1 MPNSEWASLLESE
14 IGLLYYQELSNFL
27 NNAYESTIVYPKK
40 EQIFSAYGS
49 TPFSDVKVVFLG
61 QDPYHGPHQA
71 HGLSF
76 SVASPEAKFPPSLR
90 NIFKELESD
99 LAIHRTNPTLSDW
112 ADQGAFMLNTVLTV
126 EGGKA
131 GSHRKKGWEQFTNK
145 TISLLNDREDPVI
158 FVLWG
163 KDAQQKTDLITAPQH
178 YILSAPHPSPLS
190 AYHGFFG
197 TRPFS
202 EINTLLEAMGKSP
215 IDFSDKY
222 D

>member
-1 MPNSEWASLLESE
+1 MPNSEWAPLLESE
-14 IGLLYYQELSNFL
+14 IGLPYYQELSNFL

-112 ADQGAFMLNTVLTV
+112 AEQGAFMLNTVLTV

-178 YILSAPHPSPLS
+178 YILSALHPSPLS

-202 EINTLLEAMGKSP
+202 EINTLLEAMGKNP